1 MERNLKM
8 IKKLMMLCVA
18 AIAAMGAWAEV
29 YYDWY
34 SNDDGNNTITLSG
47 VYVDGVMPNPLV
59 RPSEYGG
66 RTVTRISLEESDI
79 RKAKSI
85 VLPNSLLAI
94 EDNIFVDCMQL
105 EKVRAR
111 EFPAQKLDV

>member
-1 MERNLKM
+1 MF
-8 IKKLMMLCVA
+8 KKLMMLCVA
-18 AIAAMGAWAEV
+18 TMAAMGAWAEV

-59 RPSEYGG
+59 IPSEYVG
-66 RTVTRISLEESDI
+66 RTVTRITTLEESDI
-79 RKAKSI
+79 GKAKSI

-105 EKVRAR
+105 E
-111 EFPAQKLDV
+111 

>member
-1 MERNLKM
+1 M
-8 IKKLMMLCVA
+8 IKKILMLCA
-18 AIAAMGAWAEV
+18 ATMAAMGAWAEV

-34 SNDDGNNTITLSG
+34 SNDDGPNTITLSG

-59 RPSEYGG
+59 IPSEYDG

-94 EDNIFVDCMQL
+94 EDNIFVDSNWT
-105 EKVRAR
+105 K
-111 EFPAQKLDV
+111 

>member
-18 AIAAMGAWAEV
+18 AIAAMDAWAEV

-94 EDNIFVDCMQL
+94 EDV
-105 EKVRAR
+105 AR
-111 EFPAQKLDV
+111 ESKRTIAKVNVPVLPDF